1 MVRTHTL
8 VEYRLKEYE
17 LEQALRSLKAQQEG
31 LDYKL
36 DVEFYLRLEALAKDF
51 GYSFRQVYDLLHA
64 RYSGETDGADIYVDE
79 LKAKTN
85 TGLLEMIQ
93 RLEQSPRSAR
103 PNSEDPPQD
112 SQKYSAQK
120 LNEPL
125 VPTREQ
131 SDQGEPGSVSSADVG
146 GHEYRIEE
154 KVND

>member
-51 GYSFRQVYDLLHA
+51 GYSFRQVYDLLYA
-64 RYSGETDGADIYVDE
+64 RHSGETSGADVHADE

-93 RLEQSPRSAR
+93 RLEQSPRSA
-103 PNSEDPPQD
+103 PPGSVNPPQN
-112 SQKYSAQK
+112 SQSHSAQRLK
-120 LNEPL
+120 EPL
-125 VPTREQ
+125 VSTLGQPH
-131 SDQGEPGSVSSADVG
+131 QGEPELVSNAEG
-146 GHEYRIEE
+146 GEHEHRIEE

>member
-64 RYSGETDGADIYVDE
+64 RHSGETSRADVHADE

-85 TGLLEMIQ
+85 TGVLEMIQ
-93 RLEQSPRSAR
+93 RLEQSPRSA
-103 PNSEDPPQD
+103 PPGSVNSPQN
-112 SQKYSAQK
+112 SQRHSAQR

-125 VPTREQ
+125 VSTLGQPHQDEPALVSNAEGGEQ
-131 SDQGEPGSVSSADVG
+131 E
-146 GHEYRIEE
+146 HRIEE